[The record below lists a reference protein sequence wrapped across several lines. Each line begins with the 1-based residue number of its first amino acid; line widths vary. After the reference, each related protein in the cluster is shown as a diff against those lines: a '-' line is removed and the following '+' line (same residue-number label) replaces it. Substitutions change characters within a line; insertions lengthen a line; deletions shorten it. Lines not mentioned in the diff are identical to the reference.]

1 VFSLVYSL
9 GEDNQYRLIENEKQG
24 LIKSSIINGF
34 EVDVEALFK

>member
-1 VFSLVYSL
+1 MVYSL

-24 LIKSSIINGF
+24 LIKSSIINDF

>member
-1 VFSLVYSL
+1 MIYSL

-24 LIKSSIINGF
+24 LVKSNIINGF

>member
-1 VFSLVYSL
+1 LVYSL

-34 EVDVEALFK
+34 EVNVEALFK